1 MVNPFKN
8 GMLEQA
14 CPMENVLGSL
24 VDQLNELKL
33 LKEAVGEIDMA
44 PS

>member
-14 CPMENVLGSL
+14 CPMENVLGTL
-24 VDQLNELKL
+24 ADQLNELKM
-33 LKEAVGEIDMA
+33 LKEAVGDFEMA